1 MFELTLPMPVIQI
14 LVAPVAVKI
23 LGTSHQL
30 FPTPLLMKQKI
41 LVLSVPQTLAIL
53 TSSKQNRSVSF

>member
-1 MFELTLPMPVIQI
+1 MPVIQI

-53 TSSKQNRSVSF
+53 TSSKQNRSVSL